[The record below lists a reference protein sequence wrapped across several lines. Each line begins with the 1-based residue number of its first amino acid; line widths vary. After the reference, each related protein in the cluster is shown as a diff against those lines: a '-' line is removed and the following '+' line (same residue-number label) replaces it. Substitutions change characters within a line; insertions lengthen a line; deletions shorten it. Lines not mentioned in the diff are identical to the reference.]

1 MKLPAVETRRT
12 LGRHLLVWTLG
23 AQLAAWT
30 VMVAIGW
37 STSLRE
43 TRKFTD
49 GHLVAVAQLWMGT
62 AAWSEQDA
70 SDDLPVPRE
79 AVHEYAQDV
88 AIMVWDNGRL
98 VTDSDQLAG
107 GLDQARLPEKGLVTL
122 VVRDAQGEAHDWRAY
137 VETQRVQGRERR
149 VVALLDLKKR
159 YVLAEDIAE
168 HLASPV
174 MILLPLVALVL
185 WWTIRRGLRPL
196 DQLSDEVAALDA
208 FAGQRLDTQHRF
220 REFASTVTAI
230 NTLVDTLQA
239 QAERERQFAS
249 DVAHELRTPLAVIT
263 LQARAAQLDAS
274 PDRLLRLE
282 QEALRAGRILT
293 QLLDLARA
301 QRAAH
306 PGAGGQPAE
315 AAQPTA
321 LGAMAARL
329 LSAHAQ
335 LAHESRHEMSLNE
348 EQEDV
353 RVFVQP
359 MLLELALRNL
369 IENAL
374 RHTPPD
380 TQVEVA
386 VWRDAQG
393 CGVSVSDDGQRT
405 GSPVPPA
412 QASSGL
418 GLGLR
423 LVERIAEQMGATLV
437 RDGGVAPMTTRFS
450 LRWGVQVPE
459 SPSKAT

>member
-1 MKLPAVETRRT
+1 VNLPAAETRRT
-12 LGRHLLVWTLG
+12 LGRHLLIWTLG

-62 AAWSEQDA
+62 ASWSERDA

-79 AVHEYAQDV
+79 DVHEYAQDV
-88 AIMVWDNGRL
+88 AVMVWDNGRL
-98 VTDSDQLAG
+98 VTDSDKLAA
-107 GLDQARLPEKGLVTL
+107 GLDMAKLPEEGLVTF
-122 VVRDAQGEAHDWRAY
+122 VIRDTKGEARDWRAY
-137 VETQRVQGRERR
+137 VETHRVNGRERR
-149 VVALLDLKKR
+149 VAALLDLKKR

-168 HLASPV
+168 HLASPS

-208 FAGQRLDTQHRF
+208 FAGQRLETQHRF

-230 NTLVDTLQA
+230 NTMVDTLQA

-263 LQARAAQLDAS
+263 LQARAAQAEPS
-274 PDRLLRLE
+274 PERLSRLE

-301 QRAAH
+301 QRASH
-306 PGAGGQPAE
+306 PGAGGQAAE
-315 AAQPTA
+315 AAQPTS
-321 LGAMAARL
+321 LGEVAARL

-335 LAHESRHEMSLNE
+335 LAHESRHEMSLS
-348 EQEDV
+348 EDPDEV
-353 RVFVQP
+353 RVVVQP

-380 TQVEVA
+380 TQVEVT

-393 CGVSVSDDGQRT
+393 SGVSVSDDGQRT
-405 GSPVPPA
+405 DALAPPA

-423 LVERIAEQMGATLV
+423 LVERIAEQMGARLE
-437 RDGGVAPMTTRFS
+437 RDGGVSPMTTRFS
-450 LRWGVQVPE
+450 LRWP
-459 SPSKAT
+459 A

>member
-1 MKLPAVETRRT
+1 MNPPAAEARRT

-62 AAWSEQDA
+62 AAWSERDA
-70 SDDLPVPRE
+70 SQALPVPRE

-107 GLDQARLPEKGLVTL
+107 GLDLARLPEKGLVTL
-122 VVRDAQGEAHDWRAY
+122 EVRDAQGEPRDWRAY
-137 VETQRVQGRERR
+137 VETHRAPGQERR
-149 VVALLDLKKR
+149 VAALLDLKKR

-168 HLASPV
+168 HLASPSL
-174 MILLPLVALVL
+174 ILLPLVALVL

-208 FAGQRLDTQHRF
+208 FAGQRLDTRHRF
-220 REFASTVTAI
+220 TEFSSTVTAI
-230 NTLVDTLQA
+230 NTMVDTLQA
-239 QAERERQFAS
+239 QAGRERQFAS

-263 LQARAAQLDAS
+263 LQARAAQVDAS
-274 PDRLLRLE
+274 PERLARLE

-301 QRAAH
+301 QRASQ

-321 LGAMAARL
+321 LGEVAARL

-348 EQEDV
+348 EQTDV
-353 RVFVQP
+353 RVQVQP

-380 TQVEVA
+380 TQVEVT
-386 VWRDAQG
+386 VWRDALG
-393 CGVSVSDDGQRT
+393 CGVSVSDDGQRA
-405 GSPVPPA
+405 GAAALA

-423 LVERIAEQMGATLV
+423 LVERIAEQMGARLV
-437 RDGGVAPMTTRFS
+437 RDSGVAPMTTRFS
-450 LRWGVQVPE
+450 LRWDASTPTRFE
-459 SPSKAT
+459 S